1 MPLSIQS
8 KQVLLSLTPSDDKD
22 ELSYLDSIDAV
33 NNAELVE
40 ILQVKIANKE
50 KQKLEDAADHI
61 LNLIKEVDQVK
72 LRQRNLIRS
81 YRRQAEISKDML
93 NILETALTY
102 SVNSGDYSA
111 IIDAL
116 HEAEKNNITAM
127 RSIQERIKNVS
138 SKATDQSSDQA
149 RA

>member
-138 SKATDQSSDQA
+138 SKATDQTSHQA
-149 RA
+149 

>member
-8 KQVLLSLTPSDDKD
+8 KQVLLSLTPSGDKD
-22 ELSYLDSIDAV
+22 ELSYLDSINAV

-40 ILQVKIANKE
+40 ILQTKIAIKE

-61 LNLIKEVDQVK
+61 LNLIKEVDEVK

-81 YRRQAEISKDML
+81 LRRQADDKKNML
-93 NILETALTY
+93 NILEAALTY
-102 SVNSGDYSA
+102 SINSGDYSA